1 MSIWSR
7 SLLAMRIK
15 TNAAMD
21 QIEDPA
27 ETLNYAESEQ
37 RKLLH
42 VVGRSL
48 IDVATARQQLVRQA
62 DRLETHIAAQD
73 ERAKQAIEADREDL
87 ARASL
92 ERKQVALRELE
103 ELRRQA
109 VDLEGEERTLTAAHQ
124 QLATRIE
131 EFRIRRI
138 ATTAQHAAAT
148 SRIMVND
155 ALAGVSGELIELSMA
170 VGRAE
175 ERTDRLR
182 AQASAIDILIA
193 SGALSSPFGSSDQ
206 VERELRD
213 LATKKAVDADLEALK
228 AARSE

>member
-1 MSIWSR
+1 MSLR
-7 SLLAMRIK
+7 P
-15 TNAAMD
+15 N
-21 QIEDPA
+21 
-27 ETLNYAESEQ
+27 ESE
-37 RKLLH
+37 
-42 VVGRSL
+42 S
-48 IDVATARQQLVRQA
+48 LVRQA
-62 DRLETHIAAQD
+62 DRLEAHIAAQD
-73 ERAKQAIEADREDL
+73 NLARQAVDADRDDL

-92 ERKQVALRELE
+92 ERKQVALRQLE

-124 QLATRIE
+124 QLGTRVE

-155 ALAGVSGELIELSMA
+155 ALAGVSSELIELSMA

-182 AQASAIDILIA
+182 AQASAIDILVN
-193 SGALSSPFGSSDQ
+193 SGALSSPFASPDP

-213 LATKKAVDADLEALK
+213 LATRKAVQAELDLLK
-228 AARSE
+228 AAQAK